1 MTQLS
6 SAGALPNRLAH
17 ELVRWPKTLKIG
29 ATMLKGDIPSP
40 YSIPPGCRFQTRCP
54 KAQAMGRSVAPP
66 SIQVSPT
73 HVADCHF
80 TT

>member
-1 MTQLS
+1 V
-6 SAGALPNRLAH
+6 PRLGMGKRSRQA
-17 ELVRWPKTLKIG
+17 V
-29 ATMLKGDIPSP
+29 LKGDIPSP

-54 KAQAMGRSVAPP
+54 KAQAICRSVVPP
-66 SIQVSPT
+66 SIQLSAT